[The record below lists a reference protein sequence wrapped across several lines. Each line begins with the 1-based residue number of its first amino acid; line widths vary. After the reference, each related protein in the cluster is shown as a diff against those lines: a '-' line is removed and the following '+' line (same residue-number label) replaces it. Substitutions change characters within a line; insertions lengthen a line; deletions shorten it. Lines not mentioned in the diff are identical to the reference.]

1 MSINKP
7 SNEIARLLKA
17 FVYSA
22 HGLKAALLQPAF
34 RIEVLTACVLIPG
47 AFMFSQNALECAL
60 LVGSVLLVLIV
71 ELLNTAVEMTIDRIS
86 SEWHELSKR
95 AKDLGSAAV
104 FLSFL
109 NATTIWLIIFIR

>member
-1 MSINKP
+1 MSTNKP
-7 SNEIARLLKA
+7 SNEITNLLKS

-34 RIEVLTACVLIPG
+34 RIEFLTSCILIPS
-47 AFMFSQNALECAL
+47 AFIFSQTAVECAL
-60 LVGSVLLVLIV
+60 LVGSVLLVLTV

-109 NATTIWLIIFIR
+109 NATAIWLIIFVR

>member
-1 MSINKP
+1 MSSKP
-7 SNEIARLLKA
+7 SNEITRMLKA

-22 HGLKAALLQPAF
+22 NGLKVAVLQPAF
-34 RIEVLTACVLIPG
+34 RIEFLTACILIPG
-47 AFMFSQNALECAL
+47 AFIFGKSPVEIAL
-60 LVGSVLLVLIV
+60 LVGSVFLVLII

-104 FLSFL
+104 LLSFM
-109 NATTIWLIIFIR
+109 NATAIWFIIFIIP